1 MRDRI
6 IKFIMMGLVCY
17 GIYFAFANHIIYFGG
32 TDFAILKKQKMSFA
46 NTFNNYKSRNEIRY
60 IGLENI
66 LRNEDLRAAGIGQEF
81 VKRELISEEEL
92 EAAENKVDSEE

>member
-32 TDFAILKKQKMSFA
+32 TDFVILKKEKMSFN

-66 LRNEDLRAAGIGQEF
+66 LRKEDLRTAGIGEEF
-81 VKRELISEEEL
+81 VKRELITEEEL
-92 EAAENKVDSEE
+92 QAAEEKVDAEE